1 MSRAQLTSTVE
12 QNSAGAAAPIVG
24 YKNFVAN
31 SSFDIWQRGTSIS
44 VAASTN
50 TYTADRWY
58 LATSANNAFTVSRIA
73 TGDTTNLPNIQY
85 AVRVQR
91 NSGQTGTGGVS
102 FTQSFETANSIP
114 FAGKTVTYS
123 FYARA
128 GSNWSWTSGGNPKLT
143 ASVFSGTGT
152 DQNVASGYTGSSNNG
167 NTDVTISTTWAR
179 YSITATIP
187 ANATEIAANFG
198 IYPSGTAG
206 TNDYVDITGVQ
217 LEVGSVATP
226 FAKAAGTLQGEL
238 ALCQRYFQRIGNN
251 GGAYFIY
258 CIATAE
264 GSGTI
269 WGAIP
274 LPVTMRTTPSMTA
287 TSSGSTFTV
296 LGYGN
301 IAGSS
306 IYLDTAQSGV
316 SSITMGANTLSGFTQ
331 RQSVYIRNT
340 NDSTGTYIS
349 LSAEL

>member
-238 ALCQRYFQRIGNN
+238 ALCQRYYQQFNNPSYAFADFGFN
-251 GGAYFIY
+251 GGVGISSTVIVAQKTLAVPMRAVPIVASFSNVSWVAYWGLGVTNITNV
-258 CIATAE
+258 TAYNA
-264 GSGTI
+264 SSTQV
-269 WGAIP
+269 AS
-274 LPVTMRTTPSMTA
+274 LQFTTT
-287 TSSGSTFTV
+287 
-296 LGYGN
+296 
-301 IAGSS
+301 
-306 IYLDTAQSGV
+306 GV
-316 SSITMGANTLSGFTQ
+316 SAGTAYPIILQN
-331 RQSVYIRNT
+331 N
-340 NDSTGTYIS
+340 STSAFIGI
-349 LSAEL
+349 SAEL